1 MKSGMQKILIV
12 DDDPKLLKM
21 LRRTFLYE
29 NFEVLT
35 AVDGKDALS
44 VIDAKQPDLIV
55 ADWMMPKMDGMALVQ
70 QLREEENLT
79 PILMLTARDALE
91 NRVEGLQ
98 SGADDYLVKP
108 FASSELVARVHAL
121 LRRAQPKSENKI
133 LTFEDLTMNELT
145 REVTRGE
152 TQISLTKT
160 EFELL
165 SIFLKNPRHVLE
177 RQQLLDHVWGYDFGG
192 EGNVLEI
199 YVSYL
204 RKKLE
209 ADGKPRIIQT
219 VHGIG
224 YALRI

>member
-1 MKSGMQKILIV
+1 
-12 DDDPKLLKM
+12 
-21 LRRTFLYE
+21 
-29 NFEVLT
+29 
-35 AVDGKDALS
+35 
-44 VIDAKQPDLIV
+44 
-55 ADWMMPKMDGMALVQ
+55 
-70 QLREEENLT
+70 
-79 PILMLTARDALE
+79 
-91 NRVEGLQ
+91 
-98 SGADDYLVKP
+98 
-108 FASSELVARVHAL
+108 
-121 LRRAQPKSENKI
+121 
-133 LTFEDLTMNELT
+133 MNELT

-219 VHGIG
+219 MHGIG

>member
-1 MKSGMQKILIV
+1 MKHKMQNILIV

-21 LRRTFLYE
+21 LRRTFMYE

-35 AVDGKDALS
+35 AVNGKDALA

-55 ADWMMPKMDGMALVQ
+55 ADWMMPEMDGMALVQ

-91 NRVEGLQ
+91 NRIEGLQ

-108 FASSELVARVHAL
+108 FAPSELVARVHAL
-121 LRRAQPKSENKI
+121 LRRSQPRSENKI
-133 LTFEDLTMNELT
+133 LNFEDLTMNELT

-152 TQISLTKT
+152 TQITLTKT

-165 SIFLKNPRHVLE
+165 NFLLKNPRQVLE

-209 ADGKPRIIQT
+209 AEGKPRIIQT
-219 VHGIG
+219 IHGIG